1 MEAQK
6 SRVRYKV
13 EYAFYVIKNIFGFR
27 KTRYRGLN
35 KLDTHLRMLAVSAN
49 FYMASRS
56 TLCDLPMSVEG

>member
-13 EYAFYVIKNIFGFR
+13 EYAFYVLKNIFGFS

-56 TLCDLPMSVEG
+56 TLCEFPISVEG